1 MLVVA
6 WILVILIFLFFFFSS
21 IGKGKALLLEKNHL
35 SDITLEDKFDS
46 YSYDAEKIEDI
57 SVNCIDESLLIQH
70 TDEPEISVVM
80 YGGWEAQNEPKISF
94 KNGILRIIQEAS
106 SDMYERLL
114 VINLPAASV
123 GENTNIN
130 VEHVE
135 KDIAIKN
142 IKINKLNVINKNGL
156 IQIEN
161 IEAKNIFAKNN
172 AGGIKIL
179 ESNVEEINA
188 ETYTGAINLSGK
200 ANKIDA
206 KSNSGSIETHYKTN
220 FKDDCSFQTTVGSIN
235 LFLSKKSS
243 FILDCSS
250 LDSQIQN
257 DFTETKT
264 SGNLNQ
270 NVGTNP
276 KHKIVV
282 KTESGFVLVSK
293 NE

>member
-1 MLVVA
+1 M
-6 WILVILIFLFFFFSS
+6 
-21 IGKGKALLLEKNHL
+21 
-35 SDITLEDKFDS
+35 
-46 YSYDAEKIEDI
+46 
-57 SVNCIDESLLIQH
+57 
-70 TDEPEISVVM
+70 
-80 YGGWEAQNEPKISF
+80 
-94 KNGILRIIQEAS
+94 
-106 SDMYERLL
+106 
-114 VINLPAASV
+114 
-123 GENTNIN
+123 
-130 VEHVE
+130 
-135 KDIAIKN
+135 
-142 IKINKLNVINKNGL
+142 
-156 IQIEN
+156 
-161 IEAKNIFAKNN
+161 
-172 AGGIKIL
+172 

-250 LDSQIQN
+250 LDAQIQN

-264 SGNLNQ
+264 NGNLNQ